1 MKYGHVI
8 GKRINY
14 MFYFRTH
21 TIILLDH
28 DDKIEYNEWTM
39 INENWEH
46 QCFTTTLKYET

>member
-1 MKYGHVI
+1 MAMFLVNI
-8 GKRINY
+8 LIIF
-14 MFYFRTH
+14 FYFRTH

-39 INENWEH
+39 INANWEH